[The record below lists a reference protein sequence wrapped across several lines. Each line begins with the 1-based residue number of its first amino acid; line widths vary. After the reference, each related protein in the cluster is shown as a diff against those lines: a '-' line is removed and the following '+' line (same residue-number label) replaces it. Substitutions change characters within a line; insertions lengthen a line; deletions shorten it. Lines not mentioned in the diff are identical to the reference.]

1 MSSTIVIAN
10 ASKGIEYFNLSKKL
24 KQKRIPKFDGTEFI
38 INVSLDLAEYLGLR
52 KIGDDGTSTSEFTFR
67 FLIEEIEGDNS
78 KFERPLA
85 MQLSIKGES
94 APLSFDYKTKAKN
107 KPIDI
112 SIKLFD
118 VSERK
123 MTLIQNVSFSY
134 KCDELKPSI
143 NILLNDNS
151 KKYPSSRFSQTLSVK
166 DGKVDLSEI
175 KNAQAEVIKWI
186 LSELN
191 NLN

>member
-1 MSSTIVIAN
+1 
-10 ASKGIEYFNLSKKL
+10 
-24 KQKRIPKFDGTEFI
+24 
-38 INVSLDLAEYLGLR
+38 
-52 KIGDDGTSTSEFTFR
+52 
-67 FLIEEIEGDNS
+67 
-78 KFERPLA
+78 
-85 MQLSIKGES
+85 MQLSIKGERT
-94 APLSFDYKTKAKN
+94 PLGFDYKTKAKN

-118 VSERK
+118 VSEGK
-123 MTLIQNVSFSY
+123 MTLIQDVSFSY

-143 NILLNDNS
+143 NISLNDNS
-151 KKYPSSRFSQTLSVK
+151 KKYPSSRFSQTLSAK

-175 KNAQAEVIKWI
+175 KNIQVEVIKWM